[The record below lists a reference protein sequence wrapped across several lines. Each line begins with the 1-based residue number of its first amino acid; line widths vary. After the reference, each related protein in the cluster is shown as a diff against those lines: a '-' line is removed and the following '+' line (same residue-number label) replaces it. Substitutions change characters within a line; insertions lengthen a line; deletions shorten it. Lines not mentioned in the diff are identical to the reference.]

1 MPARKIPEK
10 VCVLAGKQVFTPYV
24 GACRSRE
31 HGHITGERAA
41 LMVNQGLADWIEG
54 VLLDRNG
61 DPKVDGKG
69 KERMRREPAIRLGG
83 RKRWKAKV
91 SDRAGVVPMYGRLSG
106 PMKTMQLVAN

>member
-24 GACRSRE
+24 GACCSRE
-31 HGHITGERAA
+31 HGHMTGERAA
-41 LMVNQGLADWIEG
+41 LLVNQVLADWIEG

-61 DPKVDGKG
+61 DPRVDGKG
-69 KERMRREPAIRLGG
+69 KERMRREPAIRLGR

-91 SDRAGVVPMYGRLSG
+91 SDRHGGA
-106 PMKTMQLVAN
+106 PMKVMQLVAN

>member
-31 HGHITGERAA
+31 HGHITGERAT
-41 LMVNQGLADWIEG
+41 LMVNQGLADWIDG

-61 DPKVDGKG
+61 DPKVDSKG
-69 KERMRREPAIRLGG
+69 KERMRCEPAIRLGG

-91 SDRAGVVPMYGRLSG
+91 SDRQGGA
-106 PMKTMQLVAN
+106 PMKVMQLVAN